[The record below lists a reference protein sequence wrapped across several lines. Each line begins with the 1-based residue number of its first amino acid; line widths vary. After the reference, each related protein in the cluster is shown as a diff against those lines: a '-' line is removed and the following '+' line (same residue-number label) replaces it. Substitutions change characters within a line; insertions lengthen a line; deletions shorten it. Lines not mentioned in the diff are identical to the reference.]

1 MQNEKGDIMKLLSS
15 KKGQLGVIEMKFAL
29 IGLAIG
35 IVLTLAI
42 VFMANKGILIPFKLG
57 FLCP

>member
-1 MQNEKGDIMKLLSS
+1 MN
-15 KKGQLGVIEMKFAL
+15 KKAQLGIIEAKFLIIGVIVGIILAL
-29 IGLAIG
+29 AL
-35 IVLTLAI
+35 